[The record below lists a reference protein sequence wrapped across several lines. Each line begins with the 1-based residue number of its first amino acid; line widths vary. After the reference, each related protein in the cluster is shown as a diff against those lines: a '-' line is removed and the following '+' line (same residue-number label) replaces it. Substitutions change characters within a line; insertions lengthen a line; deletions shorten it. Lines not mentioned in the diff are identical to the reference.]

1 MYLLAKMINSIG
13 PLLNLVKKSP
23 LLIMSPGEL
32 MILLPGLS
40 LMLILL
46 SIIEILN
53 KKPKLLVMILSSLM
67 AVMLKFLSISN
78 SKKLVWDPNLDK
90 PQFGV

>member
-1 MYLLAKMINSIG
+1 
-13 PLLNLVKKSP
+13 
-23 LLIMSPGEL
+23 MSPGEL

-78 SKKLVWDPNLDK
+78 SKKLVWDPNLEK

>member
-53 KKPKLLVMILSSLM
+53 KKPKLLVMILLSLM
-67 AVMLKFLSISN
+67 AVMLKFQSISN
-78 SKKLVWDPNLDK
+78 SKKLVWDPNLEK